1 MAASAYRFK
10 DRQRLDLSTDLRS
23 PVVEIYV
30 ALRAFNASWSVE
42 VGRPSGMGWIAGDD
56 LRAAS
61 KGPFND
67 LLRRIGESAGTADRR
82 TIAASFA
89 LRYGWSSAMA
99 IAPFLKYSCVPDV
112 SLENISLKFHETG
125 FFERTAIH
133 QARGVMVAND
143 PRANHPAITVVAD
156 RYQLLRSLRSA
167 LMTQAIPVVEAL
179 YDWSGFARRGTWGM
193 LTSSWA
199 AHVINLI
206 EDGRDQRQALP
217 VLHAFFAGDDLVA
230 TMQPKLHALT
240 HLGVTHLYQRRAS
253 CCRIYLL
260 PQMEL
265 CASCPLVS
273 HEERLARNL
282 EWMKT
287 QLEYQGYG
295 RRRT

>member
-1 MAASAYRFK
+1 M
-10 DRQRLDLSTDLRS
+10 STDLRS
-23 PVVEIYV
+23 PIVDIY
-30 ALRAFNASWSVE
+30 AGLRAFAASWSVDI
-42 VGRPSGMGWIAGDD
+42 GRPSAKGWIAGSE
-56 LRAAS
+56 LRVAS
-61 KGPFND
+61 AGPFSD
-67 LLRRIGESAGTADRR
+67 LLRRIGGSAGTADRR

-99 IAPFLKYSCVPDV
+99 IAPFLKYGCVPDV

-133 QARGVMVAND
+133 EARGVMVADD
-143 PRANHPAITVVAD
+143 PRADHPAITVVAD
-156 RYQLLRSLRSA
+156 SYQLLRSLRSA
-167 LMTQAIPVVEAL
+167 LTGQAIPVVEAL

-199 AHVINLI
+199 AHVTNLI
-206 EDGRDQRQALP
+206 GDGRDQRPALP
-217 VLHAFFAGDDLVA
+217 ILESFFAGDDLVA
-230 TMQPKLHALT
+230 KMQPKLHALT
-240 HLGVTHLYQRRAS
+240 CLGVTHLYQRRAS

-273 HEERLARNL
+273 QEDRLARNL

-287 QLEYQGYG
+287 QLEYQGP
-295 RRRT
+295 RRRHT

>member
-1 MAASAYRFK
+1 MSA
-10 DRQRLDLSTDLRS
+10 DSRS
-23 PVVEIYV
+23 PVVDIYA

-42 VGRPSGMGWIAGDD
+42 VGRPSGRGWIAGSE
-56 LRAAS
+56 LRVAS
-61 KGPFND
+61 TGPFND

-99 IAPFLKYSCVPDV
+99 IAPLLKYDCVPDV

-133 QARGVMVAND
+133 EARGVMIAGD
-143 PRANHPAITVVAD
+143 PRANHPTITTVGD

-167 LMTQAIPVVEAL
+167 LTAQASPVVEAL
-179 YDWSGFARRGTWGM
+179 YEWSGFARRGTWGM

-199 AHVINLI
+199 AHVTNLI
-206 EDGRDQRQALP
+206 GDGRDQRPALP
-217 VLHAFFAGDDLVA
+217 VLQAFFAGDDLVA
-230 TMQPKLHALT
+230 KMQPKLHVLT
-240 HLGVTHLYQRRAS
+240 HLAVTHLYQRRAS

-287 QLEYQGYG
+287 QLKYLGYG
-295 RRRT
+295 RRHT